1 MEYSVSS
8 LSKLARITVRTLH
21 HYDQIGLLK
30 PSIRMSNGRRYYGV
44 EQFLRLNEIIYFK
57 KLGFSLEKIKS
68 IFASK
73 KYDKSAVLL
82 SRKQEIL
89 KEIERLQRFV
99 QSIDLVTIFY
109 AGCKMGQKEV
119 YERLGA
125 LQNKMKEVEELSVKE
140 FGQDTV
146 SKAREKVAALSVE
159 EFEEQTDQ
167 GTRLMKNMIRAI
179 ERGLPP
185 DSMEVQA
192 LMKEYFDLLY
202 NFTPV
207 SRQGFLMLREA
218 VLEQKEIYAAYH
230 PALPNFIYEAM
241 GIFTVSAFPYTQTT

>member
-1 MEYSVSS
+1 M
-8 LSKLARITVRTLH
+8 RTLH

-57 KLGFSLEKIKS
+57 KLGFSLEKIKA

-73 KYDKSAVLL
+73 NYDKSAVLL

-89 KEIERLQRFV
+89 KEIKRLQRFV
-99 QSIDLVTIFY
+99 QSIDLATVFY
-109 AGCKMGQKEV
+109 TGCKMGQKEV

-146 SKAREKVAALSVE
+146 SKAKEKVAALSVE
-159 EFEEQTDQ
+159 EFEEQADQ
-167 GTRLMKNMIRAI
+167 GNQLMKNMIKAI
-179 ERGLPP
+179 EQGLLPN
-185 DSMEVQA
+185 SKKVQA

-202 NFTPV
+202 KFTPV
-207 SRQGFLMLREA
+207 SREGFLMLRDV

-241 GIFTVSAFPYTQTT
+241 DVFTASAFPNRQENKQKMATEKK